1 MVSILSLTDIWAG
14 SLYCSRHKCCLWLM
28 LTRPSLHL
36 LICFSAPKLVKH
48 NPHLFFSSSQNN
60 TPFVLGTSPSLPA
73 TGVVANL
80 NATANA
86 LNADSA
92 R

>member
-1 MVSILSLTDIWAG
+1 MVSILSLTDIWAC
-14 SLYCSRHKCCLWLM
+14 SLYCSRHKCLFVVDAHSSIPTSIDM
-28 LTRPSLHL
+28 LFRSQAH
-36 LICFSAPKLVKH
+36 KH
-48 NPHLFFSSSQNN
+48 NPHLIFSSSQNN